1 MKVDNRRQ
9 AETQTALKVPVL
21 DIHVQEYGGQVC
33 VHHVYIYM
41 CIYIDKAPST
51 QEPFSLLLVK
61 SRTKQ
66 VGYQQLPANMFCLC
80 LAAKEA

>member
-33 VHHVYIYM
+33 VHHVYIY
-41 CIYIDKAPST
+41 IYVYIYRQST
-51 QEPFSLLLVK
+51 
-61 SRTKQ
+61 
-66 VGYQQLPANMFCLC
+66 
-80 LAAKEA
+80 